1 MTDTHI
7 QPGAIFTGLLG
18 GVLWVQIVVPSWEI
32 LIGNNDLMPFV
43 AMVPLLVLGVS
54 VVLRASM
61 GLLLAFPLSL
71 MPVLA
76 VLTPAVALELQTPG
90 ALVRVVST
98 MALFLAVSSA
108 WTASRQASDVI
119 HEDLS
124 EPEPERGGRMK
135 RFVHVRIPLMILLFL
150 VPVYGV
156 YLDTAIVS
164 TIAQSHP
171 GADSVGQTF
180 VAVLMFFAWAVMA
193 YSLFVVPALNLEY
206 DRRRLMKKVESLRV
220 SNSRRWLRVAIE
232 CGAVGGVCVVL
243 SLM

>member
-1 MTDTHI
+1 V
-7 QPGAIFTGLLG
+7 FTGLLG
-18 GVLWVQIVVPSWEI
+18 VVLWIQIVVPSWGV
-32 LIGNNDLMPFV
+32 LTSNGDLMPFV
-43 AMVPLLVLGVS
+43 AMVPLFVLGVS
-54 VVLRASM
+54 VVLRASL

-76 VLTPAVALELQTPG
+76 VLTPSVALDLQTPG
-90 ALVRVVST
+90 TLVRVVAT

-108 WTASRQASDVI
+108 WTASKDAVDVI

-124 EPEPERGGRMK
+124 DPHPERGSRMK
-135 RFVHVRIPLMILLFL
+135 RYVHMRIPVMVLLFL
-150 VPVYGV
+150 VPMYGV
-156 YLDTAIVS
+156 YLDNAIVS

-171 GADSVGQTF
+171 DANAVGQTF

-206 DRRRLMKKVESLRV
+206 DRRRLMKRIEGLRLPY
-220 SNSRRWLRVAIE
+220 SRRWLRVAVE